1 MSKPGLGRRK
11 EIRFNGSLL
20 RFRTGK
26 RITYWVIISLGIILV
41 TFRRSL
47 PIQKFCNYT
56 SAVVSDIGSGAFVFI
71 EAWNYPVTTTCRELV
86 CASSSGL
93 FWVISHLSHDRETRR
108 RERESFASLYAPTTP
123 TLKYEAK
130 ERKKFEFS
138 FSILRIVS
146 FFGEEHFLFAFPRC
160 ATIYCIS
167 RRNPLSLNALTFDTF
182 SCTLPL
188 HYAFLC
194 VS

>member
-108 RERESFASLYAPTTP
+108 REREFCI
-123 TLKYEAK
+123 TLRPNHTDTEIWSQG
-130 ERKKFEFS
+130 KKKIRIFFFHTSHREF
-138 FSILRIVS
+138 LRRR
-146 FFGEEHFLFAFPRC
+146 AFPFC
-160 ATIYCIS
+160 VPTVCY
-167 RRNPLSLNALTFDTF
+167 NL
-182 SCTLPL
+182 L
-188 HYAFLC
+188 HI
-194 VS
+194 